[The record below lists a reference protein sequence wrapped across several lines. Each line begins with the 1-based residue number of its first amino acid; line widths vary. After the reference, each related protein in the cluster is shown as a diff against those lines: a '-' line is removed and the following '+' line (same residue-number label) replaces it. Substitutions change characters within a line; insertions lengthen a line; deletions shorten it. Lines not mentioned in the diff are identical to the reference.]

1 MFRYALYIFS
11 IHERTTTL
19 FHKDKI
25 FYSMHGFELAIALV
39 MLIRKAYYTPL
50 LEYVGAR
57 TSCYVNYL
65 LSDKYERHP
74 NDAIN

>member
-1 MFRYALYIFS
+1 
-11 IHERTTTL
+11 
-19 FHKDKI
+19 
-25 FYSMHGFELAIALV
+25 MHGFELAIALV

-74 NDAIN
+74 NDAIK